1 LILHIFESPFQLTS
15 NLEQV
20 KGHKRERIT
29 MNVLPSVVCFLSLAI
44 TLFAQDSAGPVITV
58 RKGTSQQVEVRDIG
72 GPAGNAATSVLKN
85 DIQLSGSLSL
95 SDGGSATVSLSGTA
109 TGGSFNGIATEKTGG
124 VVLQKTYNGDT
135 RRAVHEFINDLVE
148 TLTGQKGIALSKV
161 AFVADRSGHKEI
173 YTCDYDGARMLQL
186 THDGAISVSP
196 ALSPDGRRLAYT
208 GYQSGYADIYLV
220 DLASG
225 ARNRIIKYPG
235 TNSGAAFSPEG
246 NLIACTLSKD
256 GNPEIY
262 VTGLNGG
269 SPRRLTRGRG
279 VESSPTWSPS
289 GSEIIY
295 SSDERGGPQLFRIP
309 VSGGAGHLLQTGFGY
324 NTQPNWSPDGKRVT
338 FNIRSGEFQIAILD
352 LDSGS
357 TRIAISDGENP
368 VWGPDSRHIIF
379 SRGTGLFLFDTV
391 SGRETR
397 LIGDLGQISEPTWS
411 R

>member
-1 LILHIFESPFQLTS
+1 MNFLPFVFCS
-15 NLEQV
+15 
-20 KGHKRERIT
+20 
-29 MNVLPSVVCFLSLAI
+29 LSLAI
-44 TLFAQDSAGPVITV
+44 TLFAQDTTGPVITV
-58 RKGTSQQVEVRDIG
+58 RKGTSQQVAVRGIS
-72 GPAGNAATSVLKN
+72 GPAGSAAESVLKN
-85 DIQLSGSLSL
+85 DIELSGALSL
-95 SDGGSATVSLSGTA
+95 GDEQTATVSLSGTA
-109 TGGSFNGIATEKTGG
+109 TAGAFEGIATEKAGG
-124 VVLQKTYNGDT
+124 VVLQKSYTGET
-135 RRAVHEFINDLVE
+135 RRAVHEFTNDLLE

-161 AFVADRSGHKEI
+161 AFVADRTGHKEI
-173 YTCDYDGARMLQL
+173 YTCDYDGARTVQL
-186 THDGAISVSP
+186 THDGVISVSP
-196 ALSPDGRRLAYT
+196 ALSPDGRYLAYT

-220 DLASG
+220 SLATG

-235 TNSGAAFSPEG
+235 TNSGAAFSPAG

-262 VTGLNGG
+262 VTGLNGD

-279 VESSPTWSPS
+279 VESSPTWSPG

-309 VSGGAGHLLQTGFGY
+309 VQGGPGRLLQTGFGY
-324 NTQPNWSPDGKRVT
+324 NTQPNWSPDGKKVA
-338 FNIRSGEFQIAILD
+338 FNIRSGGFQVAIMD

-357 TRIAISDGENP
+357 TRIAVSEGVNP

-379 SRGTGLFLFDTV
+379 ARGTGLFLFDTV
-391 SGRETR
+391 SGREIR